1 MRERIKVDGE
11 HRKRIEDGESEGGG
25 GRDRE
30 KLEESESVCECNSLP
45 LSNPREFT
53 DCGKEETARTKEGGG
68 SGCDHSSER
77 RKRERET
84 KERETAGKRKVASI
98 PGSPSRACRAS
109 TSGKCSL

>member
-1 MRERIKVDGE
+1 MGGGE
-11 HRKRIEDGESEGGG
+11 LG

-68 SGCDHSSER
+68 GGCDHGSER
-77 RKRERET
+77 RERGRQKRGRQQE
-84 KERETAGKRKVASI
+84 KERWLQCLGLRAELAGPPLHFRQMQLVISNKI
-98 PGSPSRACRAS
+98 QHED
-109 TSGKCSL
+109 